1 MTKVCVVL
9 PTKNEEKTIAQ
20 VIGDI
25 RRVLSDN
32 EYEDVTFV
40 VTDDSSDQTRKI
52 AKSEGALVVNG
63 GGRGLGYAM
72 YLGLKASL
80 QFDPDFIISFD
91 SDGQCD
97 PEEIDKFIAPLE
109 SDEADVVIGSRFQR
123 SDLVAYKYRRIN
135 RLGTIILSKILKSF
149 TGLPLT
155 DSHGGIRAMRAEV
168 VDELEMLGTHTYV
181 QETIIDAV
189 EKGFRVKE
197 IPSVWK
203 SRRHG
208 KSRVVGSIP
217 LYVFYTLPI
226 LILRS
231 KQHIK
236 WLYSLGIIFVAL
248 AIAFFLFIAYQASF
262 NFKAMFSRLP
272 AFLLIALL
280 ILTGIQLFFF
290 GFILDFI
297 KDIKYRI
304 NRLDK
309 KGN

>member
-1 MTKVCVVL
+1 MAKVCVVL

-20 VIGDI
+20 VIADI

-32 EYEDVTFV
+32 EYKDVSFV
-40 VTDDSSDQTRKI
+40 VTDDSSDQTRNI

-72 YLGLKASL
+72 YLGLEASL
-80 QFDPDFIISFD
+80 QFDPDYILSFD

-97 PEEIDKFIAPLE
+97 PEELKWFMAPLE
-109 SDEADVVIGSRFQR
+109 SDEADMVIGSRFQR
-123 SDLVAYKYRRIN
+123 PDLIAYKYRWIN
-135 RLGTIILSKILKSF
+135 RLGTIILSKILRLF

-155 DSHGGIRAMRAEV
+155 DSHGGIRAMRSEV
-168 VDELEMLGTHTYV
+168 VEELEMLGTHTYV

-197 IPSVWK
+197 IHSVWK
-203 SRRHG
+203 LRKHG
-208 KSRVVGSIP
+208 ESRVVRSIP
-217 LYVFYTLPI
+217 LYIFYTLPI

-236 WLYSLGIIFVAL
+236 WLYSLGIIFVSLAL
-248 AIAFFLFIAYQASF
+248 AYFAFISYQASF
-262 NFKAMFSRLP
+262 NFKIMFSRLP
-272 AFLLIALL
+272 AFLLITLL

-290 GFILDFI
+290 GFILDLI
-297 KDIKYRI
+297 KDIKYRL

-309 KGN
+309 KRS

>member
-1 MTKVCVVL
+1 MKKICVVL
-9 PTKNEEKTIAQ
+9 PTKNEEKTISA
-20 VIGDI
+20 VIRGI
-25 RRVLSDN
+25 KEVLSGKG
-32 EYEDVTFV
+32 YEDVDFV
-40 VTDDSSDQTRKI
+40 VTDDSIDQTRNI
-52 AKSEGALVVNG
+52 AKSEGAMVING

-72 YLGLKASL
+72 YRGLKACL
-80 QFDPDFIISFD
+80 RFNPDIILSFD

-97 PEEIDKFIAPLE
+97 PAEIPEFIAPIE
-109 SDEADVVIGSRFQR
+109 SDRADMVIGSRFQR
-123 SDLVAYKYRRIN
+123 PDLLAYKYRWIN
-135 RLGTIILSKILKSF
+135 RLGTIVLSRILRAF

-155 DSHGGIRAMRAEV
+155 DSHGGIRAMTAEV

-197 IPSVWK
+197 IPSMWK
-203 SRRHG
+203 TRRHG

-236 WLYSLGIIFVAL
+236 WLYSLGIIFVTL
-248 AIAFFLFIAYQASF
+248 AMAFFLFISYQASF
-262 NFKAMFSRLP
+262 DFKALFSRLP
-272 AFLLIALL
+272 ALLLIALL

-290 GFILDFI
+290 GFIMDLI

-304 NRLDK
+304 NRLDRR
-309 KGN
+309 